1 MTDALQIRRRPMEL
15 AAALDRVM
23 GTPHSHSGAAV
34 SRLLDVRIAA
44 LMSSFS
50 RLSPQGQ
57 KRFLDLLNVYL
68 YASPAQRRQLR
79 STWPDAVIEPCG
91 CHEDAPAAQVRTG
104 TR

>member
-1 MTDALQIRRRPMEL
+1 MTEHAQIRRCPMETADAMVRVEGSSPP
-15 AAALDRVM
+15 AA
-23 GTPHSHSGAAV
+23 GAAV

-50 RLSPQGQ
+50 RLSPHGQ
-57 KRFLDLLNVYL
+57 KRFLDLLNVYI

-79 STWPDAVIEPCG
+79 SAWPDVVIEPCG
-91 CHEDAPAAQVRTG
+91 CHEDAQQERVQTG

>member
-1 MTDALQIRRRPMEL
+1 MET
-15 AAALDRVM
+15 ACTTVRVEE
-23 GTPHSHSGAAV
+23 PNHSATGAAV

-50 RLSPQGQ
+50 KLSPHGQ

-79 STWPDAVIEPCG
+79 STWPDVMIEPCG
-91 CHEDAPAAQVRTG
+91 CHEDAPETQVNSA

>member
-1 MTDALQIRRRPMEL
+1 MTEHAEIRRCPMETADQ
-15 AAALDRVM
+15 AARVE
-23 GTPHSHSGAAV
+23 GPNPPADGAAV

-50 RLSPQGQ
+50 RLSPHGQ
-57 KRFLDLLNVYL
+57 KRFLDLLNVYI

-79 STWPDAVIEPCG
+79 STWPDVVIEPCG
-91 CHEDAPAAQVRTG
+91 CLEDAPQPQARNS